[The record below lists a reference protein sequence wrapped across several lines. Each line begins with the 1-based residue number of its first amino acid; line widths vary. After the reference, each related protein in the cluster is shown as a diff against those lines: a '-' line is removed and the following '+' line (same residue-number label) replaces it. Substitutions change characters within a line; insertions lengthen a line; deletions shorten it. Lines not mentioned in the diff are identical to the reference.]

1 MHSNNLRL
9 LKASSSGDRVSWSC
23 QCHRPELWSSA
34 GCRGQQPLTNPSR
47 VSCTQHRPG
56 QTRSC
61 RVCSWAGIHPAL
73 RLLGCLY
80 SSRAFHL
87 NTICSWNTNVH
98 FGFWFY
104 DIAFYIS
111 QSQSQQLKL
120 YTVKFACNLCKLL
133 FGQHHLHQDT
143 EGTEKSCFVLCASQS
158 TGNAALPKCNLFSG
172 RFFVKCSR
180 SSIKGKR

>member
-23 QCHRPELWSSA
+23 QCRRPELWSSA

-56 QTRSC
+56 QTRTNQELP
-61 RVCSWAGIHPAL
+61 WAGIHPAL
-73 RLLGCLY
+73 RLLGWLY

-87 NTICSWNTNVH
+87 STVCSWNTNVH

-111 QSQSQQLKL
+111 QSQSQKLKL

-143 EGTEKSCFVLCASQS
+143 EGTQKSCLVLCASQS

-180 SSIKGKR
+180 SSIKRKK